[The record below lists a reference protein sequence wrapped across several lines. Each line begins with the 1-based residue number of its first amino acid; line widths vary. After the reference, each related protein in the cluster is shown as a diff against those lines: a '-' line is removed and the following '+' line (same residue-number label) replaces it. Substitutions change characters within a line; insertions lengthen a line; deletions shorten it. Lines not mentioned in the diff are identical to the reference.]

1 MQRRKFGKLDFDVSL
16 LGFGC
21 MRLPTI
27 ENPDPASQV
36 GNIDEQKAAEMIRY
50 AIDHGVDYIDTA
62 YNYHDGKSEILV
74 GRVLQD
80 GYRERVKLATKLP
93 VWIVESEADC
103 DRILNEQLSK
113 LQTDYIDMYLL
124 HSLGKGTWMS
134 KVQKYNV
141 FKFLDA
147 AKADGRIKY
156 AGFSFHDD
164 LELFREIV
172 DAYNWDFCQI
182 QFNYMDEYYQA
193 GKEGLKYAADKGLAV
208 VIMEPLRGGRLV
220 KNIPPEIQAIWEEAP
235 IKRTPAEWAFKWVCN
250 FPEVSVVLS
259 GMGHLDQVKENIN
272 TMSEA
277 EVNSLSQ
284 EELKIIGKIK
294 DFYNARIKVDC
305 TDCRYCLPCPQ
316 GVEIPRVFGIW
327 NNASIYNIINEG
339 KRQYDRMIKSQKDAS
354 RCIECGQCESVCP
367 QNLTIIEF
375 LKDAHKALV

>member
-1 MQRRKFGKLDFDVSL
+1 MQLRKFGKLDFDVSL

>member
-103 DRILNEQLSK
+103 DRVLNEQLSK

>member
-1 MQRRKFGKLDFDVSL
+1 MQLRKFGKLDFDVSL

-164 LELFREIV
+164 LELFREVV

>member
-147 AKADGRIKY
+147 AKADVRIKY

>member
-220 KNIPPEIQAIWEEAP
+220 KYS
-235 IKRTPAEWAFKWVCN
+235 TGD
-250 FPEVSVVLS
+250 S
-259 GMGHLDQVKENIN
+259 GYMGRSSDK
-272 TMSEA
+272 A
-277 EVNSLSQ
+277 NS
-284 EELKIIGKIK
+284 G
-294 DFYNARIKVDC
+294 
-305 TDCRYCLPCPQ
+305 
-316 GVEIPRVFGIW
+316 
-327 NNASIYNIINEG
+327 
-339 KRQYDRMIKSQKDAS
+339 RM
-354 RCIECGQCESVCP
+354 G
-367 QNLTIIEF
+367 F
-375 LKDAHKALV
+375 